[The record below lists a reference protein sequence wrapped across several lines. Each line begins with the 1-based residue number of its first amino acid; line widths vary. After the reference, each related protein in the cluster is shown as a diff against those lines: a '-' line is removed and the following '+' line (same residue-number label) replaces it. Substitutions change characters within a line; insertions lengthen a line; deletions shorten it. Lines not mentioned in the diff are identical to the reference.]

1 MTKKEQGIDSN
12 QNDSTA
18 AQEIRAIDK
27 KIIRYIIRI
36 LLLVILFIWALMN
49 LDAVIK
55 SFGKVLSLFS
65 PFLIGGAMAFL
76 INIVFNPLERC
87 WTRPV
92 CLTLSTLLVF
102 GILFAVVF
110 MMIPSLRE
118 SADEFIRNFPF
129 YVKEIEHWWA
139 DTIYFAAKYNIILP
153 EYAINSDLLIEKI
166 ASFIN
171 NESSGIITVTWGA
184 ATAVF
189 SFLVDVLLGFV
200 FALYLLV

>member
-65 PFLIGGAMAFL
+65 PFLICYIF
-76 INIVFNPLERC
+76 
-87 WTRPV
+87 
-92 CLTLSTLLVF
+92 
-102 GILFAVVF
+102 
-110 MMIPSLRE
+110 
-118 SADEFIRNFPF
+118 
-129 YVKEIEHWWA
+129 
-139 DTIYFAAKYNIILP
+139 
-153 EYAINSDLLIEKI
+153 
-166 ASFIN
+166 
-171 NESSGIITVTWGA
+171 
-184 ATAVF
+184 
-189 SFLVDVLLGFV
+189 
-200 FALYLLV
+200 